1 MTILERLKSSL
12 EKCCDLHFEC
22 RKWGDGSS
30 EEGVTNIVCDDL
42 GIVIAS
48 DVEEAI
54 AELFVAL
61 NNNAPALLEVVEVL
75 CLIEIT
81 GPDND
86 NTYWMHVDSG
96 RFKGGINMGT
106 NRDAIMLK
114 AFLEFEKKRK
124 QSLAKLEA
132 DDA

>member
-1 MTILERLKSSL
+1 MTILERLKSSC

-30 EEGVTNIVCDDL
+30 AEGVTNIVCDDL

-48 DVEEAI
+48 DVEEAV

-61 NNNAPALLEVVEVL
+61 NNSAPALLEVVEVL
-75 CLIEIT
+75 QALNRRGGLGLDVHEII
-81 GPDND
+81 
-86 NTYWMHVDSG
+86 NT
-96 RFKGGINMGT
+96 
-106 NRDAIMLK
+106 A
-114 AFLEFEKKRK
+114 
-124 QSLAKLEA
+124 LAKLEA

>member
-61 NNNAPALLEVVEVL
+61 NNNAPALLDVVEGSKDYL
-75 CLIEIT
+75 T
-81 GPDND
+81 
-86 NTYWMHVDSG
+86 T
-96 RFKGGINMGT
+96 
-106 NRDAIMLK
+106 LK
-114 AFLEFEKKRK
+114 ALTPIPDEQIAQAVKILNEKAKIL
-124 QSLAKLEA
+124 SNNIAKLEA
-132 DDA
+132 PDA

>member
-22 RKWGDGSS
+22 RKWGDGSFA
-30 EEGVTNIVCDDL
+30 IVCDDL

-48 DVEEAI
+48 DVEEAV

-75 CLIEIT
+75 QALNRRGGLGLDVHEII
-81 GPDND
+81 
-86 NTYWMHVDSG
+86 NT
-96 RFKGGINMGT
+96 
-106 NRDAIMLK
+106 A
-114 AFLEFEKKRK
+114 
-124 QSLAKLEA
+124 LAKLEA
-132 DDA
+132 ADDTDEEV